1 MGCTGAEMAGVAPS
15 AFGGYVR
22 TRLRLPKAQ
31 AGKTRNEAKTV
42 NKPRDLFIIR
52 FPFKD
57 ASMSAGSPMMA
68 VARLRLKNRHTQ
80 AEVLPLPDLYLT
92 QLPLLKPCCE
102 QLIRLPPCEHP
113 TLPHLLQR

>member
-57 ASMSAGSPMMA
+57 ASDTRRFAHDGGRETQIKEPAYSGRGPSAT
-68 VARLRLKNRHTQ
+68 RLALNAAATL
-80 AEVLPLPDLYLT
+80 ET
-92 QLPLLKPCCE
+92 LL
-102 QLIRLPPCEHP
+102 R
-113 TLPHLLQR
+113 TAY